1 MSSTENTVN
10 TEHTKDVYELL
21 SMKNSVFTTFV
32 VYTSILIIKM
42 MLMSLITAI
51 QRGRT
56 KVRFIFF
63 MRCACA
69 WKSFSLKLSVT
80 PELISIFVEN

>member
-21 SMKNSVFTTFV
+21 SMKNTVFTTFV
-32 VYTSILIIKM
+32 VCTSILVIKM
-42 MLMSLITAI
+42 MFMSFLTAI

-56 KVRFIFF
+56 KVRLF
-63 MRCACA
+63 C
-69 WKSFSLKLSVT
+69 LSDVHVHVHD
-80 PELISIFVEN
+80 E